1 MVQVWAEGPKAPG
14 AARPERACGA
24 HLRTFSKVNKVDRL
38 KIAVKFLIALGLS
51 LLLVWVVRTFAFTV
65 FTVPAGGLPPQLKAG
80 TRVIVNRIDCDF
92 FNRGEVVVFRDSVL
106 APYKNQG
113 RSQAGNQGRSQAG
126 NQGWSQPRKF
136 VSEAYFIGRI
146 EKLPGDT
153 ILVDTASY
161 VIPTVCCRRCGCK
174 DCRFYLLKT
183 PAGQQLV
190 HKHQMIGKAY
200 KLF

>member
-1 MVQVWAEGPKAPG
+1 M
-14 AARPERACGA
+14 
-24 HLRTFSKVNKVDRL
+24 

-51 LLLVWVVRTFAFTV
+51 LLLVWAVRTFAFTV
-65 FTVPAGGLPPQLKAG
+65 FTVPAGGLPPQLQAG
-80 TRVIVNRIDCDF
+80 NRVRVNRIDCDF
-92 FNRGEVVVFRDSVL
+92 FNRGDVVVFTDSVF
-106 APYKNQG
+106 APAKNQAKVKG
-113 RSQAGNQGRSQAG
+113 QRQVGNQVQP
-126 NQGWSQPRKF
+126 NPRKF

-153 ILVDTASY
+153 ILSDTVKY
-161 VIPTVCCRRCGCK
+161 IIPTVCCKRCGCK

-183 PAGQQLV
+183 PTGQQLV

>member
-1 MVQVWAEGPKAPG
+1 M
-14 AARPERACGA
+14 
-24 HLRTFSKVNKVDRL
+24 

-51 LLLVWVVRTFAFTV
+51 LLLVWAVRTYAFTV

-80 TRVIVNRIDCDF
+80 NRVIVNRIDCDF
-92 FNRGEVVVFRDSVL
+92 FNRGDVVVFRDSVF
-106 APYKNQG
+106 APDKNQG
-113 RSQAGNQGRSQAG
+113 QSQV
-126 NQGWSQPRKF
+126 RKF
-136 VSEAYFIGRI
+136 VSEAYFIGRV

-153 ILVDTASY
+153 IRIDTASY
-161 VIPTVCCRRCGCK
+161 IIPMVCCRRCGCK

-183 PAGQQLV
+183 PTGQQVV

>member
-1 MVQVWAEGPKAPG
+1 M
-14 AARPERACGA
+14 
-24 HLRTFSKVNKVDRL
+24 

-51 LLLVWVVRTFAFTV
+51 LLLVWAVRTFAFTV

-80 TRVIVNRIDCDF
+80 NRVIVNRIDCDF
-92 FNRGEVVVFRDSVL
+92 FNRGEVVVFRDSVF
-106 APYKNQG
+106 APDKNQAQSQVG
-113 RSQAGNQGRSQAG
+113 NQAQNQAGNQAQSQA
-126 NQGWSQPRKF
+126 QPRPRKF
-136 VSEAYFIGRI
+136 VSEAYFIGRV

-153 ILVDTASY
+153 VRIDTASY
-161 VIPTVCCRRCGCK
+161 IIPMVCCRRCGCK

-183 PAGQQLV
+183 PTGQQLV

>member
-1 MVQVWAEGPKAPG
+1 M
-14 AARPERACGA
+14 
-24 HLRTFSKVNKVDRL
+24 

-65 FTVPAGGLPPQLKAG
+65 FTVPAGGLPPQLQAG
-80 TRVIVNRIDCDF
+80 NRVIVNRIDCDF
-92 FNRGEVVVFRDSVL
+92 FNRGEVVVFTDSVF
-106 APYKNQG
+106 APVENQG
-113 RSQAGNQGRSQAG
+113 QSQV
-126 NQGWSQPRKF
+126 RKF
-136 VSEAYFIGRI
+136 VSKAYFIGRI

-153 ILVDTASY
+153 ILVDTVKY

-183 PAGQQLV
+183 PTGQQLV

>member
-1 MVQVWAEGPKAPG
+1 M
-14 AARPERACGA
+14 
-24 HLRTFSKVNKVDRL
+24 

-51 LLLVWVVRTFAFTV
+51 LLLVWAVRTYAFTV

-80 TRVIVNRIDCDF
+80 NRVIVNRIDCDF
-92 FNRGEVVVFRDSVL
+92 FNRGDVVVFTDSVF
-106 APYKNQG
+106 APVKKQAQ
-113 RSQAGNQGRSQAG
+113 SQAGNQGQSLAQ
-126 NQGWSQPRKF
+126 SQPRKF

-153 ILVDTASY
+153 ILIDTVKY
-161 VIPTVCCRRCGCK
+161 IIPTVCCKRCGCK
-174 DCRFYLLKT
+174 DCRFYLLKMPT
-183 PAGQQLV
+183 GQQVV

>member
-1 MVQVWAEGPKAPG
+1 M
-14 AARPERACGA
+14 
-24 HLRTFSKVNKVDRL
+24 

-51 LLLVWVVRTFAFTV
+51 LLLVWVVRTYAFTV

-80 TRVIVNRIDCDF
+80 NRVIVNRIDCDF
-92 FNRGEVVVFRDSVL
+92 FNRGDVVVFTDSVF
-106 APYKNQG
+106 APVKKQAQ
-113 RSQAGNQGRSQAG
+113 SQAGNQGQSLAQ
-126 NQGWSQPRKF
+126 SQPRKF

-153 ILVDTASY
+153 ILIDTVKY
-161 VIPTVCCRRCGCK
+161 IIPTVCCKRCGCK
-174 DCRFYLLKT
+174 DCRFYLLKMPT
-183 PAGQQLV
+183 GQQVV

>member
-1 MVQVWAEGPKAPG
+1 M
-14 AARPERACGA
+14 
-24 HLRTFSKVNKVDRL
+24 

-80 TRVIVNRIDCDF
+80 NRVIVNRIDCDF
-92 FNRGEVVVFRDSVL
+92 FNRGDVVVFRDSVT
-106 APYKNQG
+106 YQ
-113 RSQAGNQGRSQAG
+113 R
-126 NQGWSQPRKF
+126 RKI
-136 VSEAYFIGRI
+136 VAEAYFIGRV

-153 ILVDTASY
+153 IRIDTVQY
-161 VIPTVCCRRCGCK
+161 IIPMVCCKRCGSK

-183 PAGQQLV
+183 PTGQQVV

>member
-1 MVQVWAEGPKAPG
+1 M
-14 AARPERACGA
+14 
-24 HLRTFSKVNKVDRL
+24 

-51 LLLVWVVRTFAFTV
+51 LLLVWAVRTFAFTV

-80 TRVIVNRIDCDF
+80 NRVIVNRIDCDF
-92 FNRGEVVVFRDSVL
+92 FNRGEVVVFRDSVF
-106 APYKNQG
+106 APDKNQAQN
-113 RSQAGNQGRSQAG
+113 QAGNQAQSQA
-126 NQGWSQPRKF
+126 QPRPRKF
-136 VSEAYFIGRI
+136 VSEAYFIGRV

-153 ILVDTASY
+153 VRIDTASY
-161 VIPTVCCRRCGCK
+161 IIPVVCCKRCGCK

-183 PAGQQLV
+183 PTGQQLV

>member
-1 MVQVWAEGPKAPG
+1 M
-14 AARPERACGA
+14 
-24 HLRTFSKVNKVDRL
+24 

-51 LLLVWVVRTFAFTV
+51 LLLVWVVRTYAFTV
-65 FTVPAGGLPPQLKAG
+65 FTVPAGGLPPQLQAG
-80 TRVIVNRIDCDF
+80 NRVIVNRIDCDF
-92 FNRGEVVVFRDSVL
+92 FNRGEVVVFTDSVF
-106 APYKNQG
+106 APAKNQAKVKG
-113 RSQAGNQGRSQAG
+113 QRQVGNQVQP
-126 NQGWSQPRKF
+126 NPRKF

-153 ILVDTASY
+153 ILIDTVKY
-161 VIPTVCCRRCGCK
+161 IIPMVCCRRCGCK

-183 PAGQQLV
+183 PTGQQVV

>member
-1 MVQVWAEGPKAPG
+1 M
-14 AARPERACGA
+14 
-24 HLRTFSKVNKVDRL
+24 

-65 FTVPAGGLPPQLKAG
+65 FTVPAGGLPPQLQAG
-80 TRVIVNRIDCDF
+80 NRVIVNRIDCDF
-92 FNRGEVVVFRDSVL
+92 FNRGEVVVFTDSVFAL
-106 APYKNQG
+106 DKNQG
-113 RSQAGNQGRSQAG
+113 QSQV
-126 NQGWSQPRKF
+126 RKF
-136 VSEAYFIGRI
+136 VSKAYFIGRI

-161 VIPTVCCRRCGCK
+161 IIPVVCCRRCGCK

-183 PAGQQLV
+183 PTGQQLV

>member
-1 MVQVWAEGPKAPG
+1 M
-14 AARPERACGA
+14 
-24 HLRTFSKVNKVDRL
+24 
-38 KIAVKFLIALGLS
+38 
-51 LLLVWVVRTFAFTV
+51 LLVWAVRTFAFTV

-80 TRVIVNRIDCDF
+80 NRVIVNRIDCDF
-92 FNRGEVVVFRDSVL
+92 FNRGDVVVFTDSVF
-106 APYKNQG
+106 APVKNQG
-113 RSQAGNQGRSQAG
+113 QSQAKGQSQA
-126 NQGWSQPRKF
+126 QPQARKF

-153 ILVDTASY
+153 ILVDTVQY
-161 VIPTVCCRRCGCK
+161 VIPTVCCKRCGCK

-183 PAGQQLV
+183 PTGQQVV

>member
-1 MVQVWAEGPKAPG
+1 M
-14 AARPERACGA
+14 
-24 HLRTFSKVNKVDRL
+24 

-51 LLLVWVVRTFAFTV
+51 LLLVWAVRTFAFTV

-92 FNRGEVVVFRDSVL
+92 FNRGDVVVFTDSVF
-106 APYKNQG
+106 APAKNQG
-113 RSQAGNQGRSQAG
+113 QSQAKAKGQRQAKAKGQRQAGNQVQP
-126 NQGWSQPRKF
+126 NPRKF

-153 ILVDTASY
+153 ILIDTVKY
-161 VIPTVCCRRCGCK
+161 IIPTVCCKRCGCK

-183 PAGQQLV
+183 PTGQQVV

>member
-1 MVQVWAEGPKAPG
+1 M
-14 AARPERACGA
+14 
-24 HLRTFSKVNKVDRL
+24 

-80 TRVIVNRIDCDF
+80 NRVIVNRIDCDF
-92 FNRGEVVVFRDSVL
+92 FNRGEVVVFRDSVF
-106 APYKNQG
+106 APIENQG
-113 RSQAGNQGRSQAG
+113 QSQV
-126 NQGWSQPRKF
+126 RKF
-136 VSEAYFIGRI
+136 VSKAYFIGRV

-153 ILVDTASY
+153 VRIDTASY
-161 VIPTVCCRRCGCK
+161 IIPVVCCRRCGCK

-183 PAGQQLV
+183 PTGQQLV

>member
-1 MVQVWAEGPKAPG
+1 M
-14 AARPERACGA
+14 
-24 HLRTFSKVNKVDRL
+24 

-51 LLLVWVVRTFAFTV
+51 LLLVWAVRTFAFTV
-65 FTVPAGGLPPQLKAG
+65 FTVPAGGLPPHLEEG
-80 TRVIVNRIDCDF
+80 NRVIVNRIDCDF
-92 FNRGEVVVFRDSVL
+92 FNRGDVVVFTDSVF
-106 APYKNQG
+106 ASVKNQG
-113 RSQAGNQGRSQAG
+113 QKQAGTQSQAQPQA
-126 NQGWSQPRKF
+126 RKF

-153 ILVDTASY
+153 ILIDTVKY
-161 VIPTVCCRRCGCK
+161 IIPTVCCKRCGCK

-183 PAGQQLV
+183 PTGQQVV

>member
-1 MVQVWAEGPKAPG
+1 M
-14 AARPERACGA
+14 
-24 HLRTFSKVNKVDRL
+24 

-51 LLLVWVVRTFAFTV
+51 LLLVWAVRTFAFTV

-92 FNRGEVVVFRDSVL
+92 FNRGDVVVFTDSVF
-106 APYKNQG
+106 ASVKNQG
-113 RSQAGNQGRSQAG
+113 QKQAGTQSQAQPQA
-126 NQGWSQPRKF
+126 RKF

-153 ILVDTASY
+153 ICIDTVKY
-161 VIPTVCCRRCGCK
+161 IIPTVCCKRCGCK

-183 PAGQQLV
+183 PTGQQVV

>member
-1 MVQVWAEGPKAPG
+1 M
-14 AARPERACGA
+14 
-24 HLRTFSKVNKVDRL
+24 

-51 LLLVWVVRTFAFTV
+51 LLLVWAVRTFAFTV

-92 FNRGEVVVFRDSVL
+92 FNRGDVVVFTDSVF
-106 APYKNQG
+106 ASVKNQG
-113 RSQAGNQGRSQAG
+113 QKQAGTQSQAQPQA
-126 NQGWSQPRKF
+126 RKF

-153 ILVDTASY
+153 ILIDTVQY
-161 VIPTVCCRRCGCK
+161 IIPTVCCKRCGCK

-183 PAGQQLV
+183 PTGQQVV

>member
-1 MVQVWAEGPKAPG
+1 M
-14 AARPERACGA
+14 
-24 HLRTFSKVNKVDRL
+24 

-80 TRVIVNRIDCDF
+80 NRVIVNRIDCDF
-92 FNRGEVVVFRDSVL
+92 FNRGDVVVFTDSVF
-106 APYKNQG
+106 APVENQG
-113 RSQAGNQGRSQAG
+113 QIQVGNQAQNQAGNQAQSQA
-126 NQGWSQPRKF
+126 QPRPRKF
-136 VSEAYFIGRI
+136 VSEAYFIGRV

-153 ILVDTASY
+153 VRIDTASY
-161 VIPTVCCRRCGCK
+161 IIPVVCCKRCGCK

-183 PAGQQLV
+183 PTGQQLV

>member
-1 MVQVWAEGPKAPG
+1 M
-14 AARPERACGA
+14 
-24 HLRTFSKVNKVDRL
+24 

-51 LLLVWVVRTFAFTV
+51 LLLVWAVRTFAFTV

-92 FNRGEVVVFRDSVL
+92 FNRGDVVVFTDSVF
-106 APYKNQG
+106 APAKNQPKVTG
-113 RSQAGNQGRSQAG
+113 QRQTGNQVQP
-126 NQGWSQPRKF
+126 NPRKF

-146 EKLPGDT
+146 EKLPGDP
-153 ILVDTASY
+153 ILIDTVKY
-161 VIPTVCCRRCGCK
+161 IIPTVCCKRCGCK

-183 PAGQQLV
+183 PTGQQVV

>member
-1 MVQVWAEGPKAPG
+1 M
-14 AARPERACGA
+14 
-24 HLRTFSKVNKVDRL
+24 

-51 LLLVWVVRTFAFTV
+51 LLLVWAVRTFAFTV

-80 TRVIVNRIDCDF
+80 NRVVVNRIDCDF
-92 FNRGEVVVFRDSVL
+92 FNRGEVVVFTDSVF
-106 APYKNQG
+106 APVENQG
-113 RSQAGNQGRSQAG
+113 QIQVGNQAQNQAGNQAQSQA
-126 NQGWSQPRKF
+126 QPRPRKF
-136 VSEAYFIGRI
+136 VSEAYFIGRV

-153 ILVDTASY
+153 VRIDTASY
-161 VIPTVCCRRCGCK
+161 IIPVVCCKRCGCK

-183 PAGQQLV
+183 PTGQQLV

>member
-1 MVQVWAEGPKAPG
+1 M
-14 AARPERACGA
+14 
-24 HLRTFSKVNKVDRL
+24 

-51 LLLVWVVRTFAFTV
+51 LLLVWAVRTFAFTV

-92 FNRGEVVVFRDSVL
+92 FNRGDVVVFTDSVF
-106 APYKNQG
+106 APVKKQAQ
-113 RSQAGNQGRSQAG
+113 SQAGSQGQSQA
-126 NQGWSQPRKF
+126 QPQARKF

-153 ILVDTASY
+153 IRIDTVKY
-161 VIPTVCCRRCGCK
+161 IIPTVCCKRCGCK

-183 PAGQQLV
+183 PTGQQVV